1 MRVGVA
7 DILGSVGNGVAI
19 QYVARLR
26 LANTSFAIGKSKADL
41 ETGED
46 VDYMGRMHMG
56 VFLGAFFEF
65 EIEHAHSV
73 VVDDDLVVVRI
84 KIQGVLSLTVSQ
96 VR

>member
-1 MRVGVA
+1 MSN
-7 DILGSVGNGVAI
+7 DVAI
-19 QYVARLR
+19 QNIAGLGFTISRFTV
-26 LANTSFAIGKSKADL
+26 GKGGADL

-46 VDYMGRMHMG
+46 VDYMGRMYMG
-56 VFLGAFFEF
+56 VFLGAFFQF